1 MKLKINIIIL
11 LLLFAGTVI
20 YGQMAQYEYVR
31 PLQGVSDQWHRV
43 ALPDEI
49 FGKIS
54 AKKQDIRIF
63 GVTSRHDTLEVPY
76 LWKIDSENKSTDP
89 VQCKIIN
96 TSRNEKGY
104 YFTLEV
110 PSKEAVNQV
119 ELLFRQQNFDWKLT
133 LEGSQDQLEWFTLRE
148 DYRILSIKNA
158 LTDYQFTKVDFP
170 DARYPYLRLL
180 IKSTE
185 KPDLTSVSLALK
197 KDSEI
202 SYRDYPVKSVLVA
215 EDKKA
220 RQTFI
225 DLDLDWPVPVS
236 YLKIAIKDT
245 FDYYR
250 PITMKYLS
258 DSTQTEQGWHYDY
271 RTMATGT
278 LSSLEANVFIMPSIR
293 VQKLK
298 ILIDNYDNKPLTV
311 NAVTV
316 KGYFHELIARFTEPA
331 DYFLAYGNATA
342 RQPHYDIGMFTDNI
356 PENLMLLELGDEQTL
371 KKETS
376 PQQKP
381 LFENKNWLWGIMVI
395 VILVLGWFS
404 IKMIREG

>member
-1 MKLKINIIIL
+1 MKLKINSIL
-11 LLLFAGTVI
+11 LLLLFTGIAVH
-20 YGQMAQYEYVR
+20 GQMAQYDYVR
-31 PLQGVSDQWHRV
+31 PLRGVSDQWHRV
-43 ALPDEI
+43 VLPDDI

-54 AKKQDIRIF
+54 AEMQDIRIF
-63 GVTSRHDTLEVPY
+63 GVTSNHDTLEVPY
-76 LWKIDSENKSTDP
+76 LWQIGSENKSTDP

-96 TSRNEKGY
+96 TSSNEKGY

-119 ELLFRQQNFDWKLT
+119 ELAFKQQNFDWKLT
-133 LEGSQDQLEWFTLRE
+133 LEGSQDQLEWFTLRK

-180 IKSTE
+180 IKSAA

-202 SYRDYPVKSVLVA
+202 GYKDYPVKSVLVE

-220 RQTFI
+220 RQTVI
-225 DLDLDWPVPVS
+225 DLDMDWPVPVS

-278 LSSLEANVFIMPSIR
+278 LSSLESNVFTMPSTR
-293 VQKLK
+293 VKKLK
-298 ILIDNYDNKPLTV
+298 ILIDNYDNKSLTI
-311 NAVTV
+311 NTVTV
-316 KGYFHELIARFTEPA
+316 KGYLHELVGRFTDPA
-331 DYFLAYGNATA
+331 DYFLFYGNATA
-342 RQPHYDIGMFTDNI
+342 RQPHYDLGMFADNI
-356 PENLMLLELGDEQTL
+356 PENLTLLELGDEQVI
-371 KKETS
+371 KKETT
-376 PQQKP
+376 PPRKP
-381 LFENKNWLWGIMVI
+381 LFGNKNWLWGIMVLI
-395 VILVLGWFS
+395 ILVLGWFTVRML
-404 IKMIREG
+404 KGN